1 MSTTNVDY
9 LGNGKVQGPLANY
22 MVQHDRMDPGTM
34 RPFIGK
40 DDRPYVTIY
49 KGGKTDD
56 PKNYKTVPAID
67 VYATL
72 RRDEWK
78 QLDEALLM
86 ISEYR
91 LGGIDD
97 LIASGLVFNLGN
109 AMGTTVLEY
118 HDVSDALTA
127 ELTMDGVT
135 RAVGDRQEFETVY
148 LPIPIIHA
156 DYEIN
161 ARALA
166 GSRKLGNALDVGMAE
181 RAGRK
186 VREKLENMLFTAPD
200 DPYSFGGGTIY
211 SYLDH
216 PDRNKVTLTEN
227 WDASGKTGAEIL
239 ADVLNMKEDSIA
251 HYHYGPW
258 KLYIPTAYETKLDE
272 DYSTS
277 KGTNTIRERIL
288 QISSITGIKVI
299 DTLTANN
306 VLLIQMTPDVV
317 RLVQGMPLTNI
328 EWTVEGKFITKYKV
342 LTIAVPQVR
351 SDQEGHSGVTHLA
364 S

>member
-1 MSTTNVDY
+1 MNTNTNIDY
-9 LGNGKVQGPLANY
+9 LGNGTTQGPLANY
-22 MVQHDRMDPGTM
+22 MAQQGRMDPGAM

-40 DDRPYVTIY
+40 DGKPYVTLY
-49 KGGKTDD
+49 KGGPVDK
-56 PKNYKTVPAID
+56 PESYKTMTAVD
-67 VYATL
+67 TYATL

-91 LGGIDD
+91 LGGVDD
-97 LIASGLVFNLGN
+97 LIASGLVYNLGN

-135 RAVGDRQEFETVY
+135 RAPGDRQEFGTHY

-166 GSRKLGNALDVGMAE
+166 ASRNLGNALDVGMAE

-186 VREKLENMLFTAPD
+186 VKEKLENMLFTA
-200 DPYSFGGGTIY
+200 DPYSFGEGTIY
-211 SYLDH
+211 AYVDH
-216 PDRNKVTLTEN
+216 PDRNQVTLTEN
-227 WDASGKTGAEIL
+227 WDAAGKTGAEII
-239 ADVLNMKEDSIA
+239 ADVLDMKKDSIA
-251 HYHYGPW
+251 HYHFGPW

-272 DYSTS
+272 DYSTA

-288 QISSITGIKVI
+288 QISGITGIKVI
-299 DTLTANN
+299 DTLSANN
-306 VLLIQMTPDVV
+306 VLLVQMTSDVV

-342 LTIAVPQVR
+342 LTIAVPQIR
-351 SDQEGHSGVTHLA
+351 SDQDGNSGVTHLA
-364 S
+364 SA